1 MSCGKTESSGVK
13 MSRLLNQIKKILK
26 ESNGLPERTPATIKL
41 QQDSKKIQKQVD
53 DDGLKSK
60 KPKKL
65 SDRDKEARKKAKN
78 KETDEEADILNMSK
92 KDLEDKEG
100 SEEKSSDKEEV
111 KDEKVKTPD
120 ESPSTINLA
129 DALKFEELID
139 ILNQFRAAHSFT
151 DKEVYGR
158 LKAYF
163 QKLEDAEKKVLHI
176 FIKGL
181 IQTTML
187 KVDGASAYAPS
198 DLMFNITKTGS
209 ASSEKRRSQARK
221 IDAKEKAKTSD
232 TPIITVGG
240 PQKKESIEEA
250 FKINMD

>member
-1 MSCGKTESSGVK
+1 MSK
-13 MSRLLNQIKKILK
+13 LLNQIKKILA
-26 ESNGLPERTPATIKL
+26 ENTSVELNEPEDTPASRKL
-41 QQDSKKIQKQVD
+41 KQDSADIEKKVEKD
-53 DDGLKSK
+53 KLKSS

-65 SDRDKEARKKAKN
+65 SDRDKEARKKAKS

-92 KDLEDKEG
+92 KDLEDKED

-163 QKLEDAEKKVLHI
+163 QKLEDSEKKVLHI

-232 TPIITVGG
+232 APIITVGG